1 MMRPAAIYA
10 RVSSDRQKE
19 DHTIASQTQAVMDYA
34 TAHGYL
40 VPQDWIFE
48 DEGVSGAVLV
58 RPALEAVRDLAAQ
71 GQIEAVLVHSP
82 DRLSRKYAYQ
92 VLLIEEFARQGVE
105 TTFVKAPRTETPEDQ
120 LVVQFQGMIA
130 EYERAQI
137 AERSRRGKRHHAR
150 AGSVNVLSGAPYGY
164 RYVRK
169 TEAAGAYY
177 EIIEA
182 EAGVVRLI
190 YEAYT
195 TQGLSINAIA
205 RLLNDREIQ
214 TRKRISQ
221 WERSTVWAILRN
233 PAYKGLACYGKTE
246 ARPRQRITRPLR
258 RRSGFAAR
266 DSANHERP
274 REDWIEIPV
283 PPLVSAE
290 SFDLAQELLVR
301 NKRLSRRRTIEP
313 SLLQGLLVCQSCG
326 YALYRTSTRTSKRR
340 IHYYRCLGS
349 DAYRYPEGA
358 RCDNRPIRQDHL
370 DGVVWQE
377 ILRLLAAP
385 ALIQGE
391 LERRLEAAQK
401 ASPGKRRKE
410 SLEKELKR
418 LQNACDRLLTA
429 YQEDLLSLDELRQR
443 MADLRKRQQTIKA
456 ELAPLEAGLIDKDA
470 TLRLAQDHERLPL
483 TPAHQRRDAGH
494 RQAPEHHPSPGQGSP
509 GRPSQH
515 NHTPRY
521 SGEYR
526 RIGAGHSHLRVP
538 RHVQPTKPRRLPFAF
553 RESSHRSWRTS
564 TCTMC
569 SICGLMSGAGRR
581 RRAT

>member
-19 DHTIASQTQAVMDYA
+19 DHTIVSQTEAVMDYA

-58 RPALEAVRDLAAQ
+58 RPALEALRDLAAQ
-71 GQIEAVLVHSP
+71 GQIEAVLVHAP

-92 VLLIEEFARQGVE
+92 VLLIEEFARHGVE
-105 TTFVKAPRTETPEDQ
+105 TTFVKAPRAETPEDQ

-150 AGSVNVLSGAPYGY
+150 AGSVNVLSGAPFGY
-164 RYVRK
+164 CYVRK

-182 EAGVVRLI
+182 EARVVRLI
-190 YEAYT
+190 YQAYT
-195 TQGLSINAIA
+195 RRGLSINAIA
-205 RLLNDREIQ
+205 RLLNDREIP

-246 ARPRQRITRPLR
+246 ARPRRRITRPLR
-258 RRSGFAAR
+258 RRGGVATR

-290 SFDLAQELLVR
+290 SFDLAQELLIR
-301 NKRLSRRRTIEP
+301 NKRFSPRRTLKP

-358 RCDNRPIRQDHL
+358 RCDNRPVRQDHL
-370 DGVVWQE
+370 DSVVWQE
-377 ILRLLAAP
+377 IIRLLEDP
-385 ALIQGE
+385 NLIQGE
-391 LERRLEAAQK
+391 LECRLQAAQQ
-401 ASPGKRRKE
+401 ASPAKQRKE
-410 SLEKELKR
+410 SLKKELTR
-418 LQNACDRLLTA
+418 LQNARERLLTA
-429 YQEDLLSLDELRQR
+429 YQEDLLSLDELRGR
-443 MADLRKRQQTIKA
+443 MPDLRKRQQTVKA
-456 ELAPLEAGLIDKDA
+456 ELVPLEAGLIDKDA
-470 TLRLAQDHERLPL
+470 TLRLAQTMTDFLSRLRNGAETLDVDIRQRLIRLLVKEVLVGHHTITIRHAIPVNTGGSAPG
-483 TPAHQRRDAGH
+483 TPITTPPDASNPPNSTGYLL
-494 RQAPEHHPSPGQGSP
+494 RSGS
-509 GRPSQH
+509 
-515 NHTPRY
+515 N
-521 SGEYR
+521 
-526 RIGAGHSHLRVP
+526 
-538 RHVQPTKPRRLPFAF
+538 
-553 RESSHRSWRTS
+553 
-564 TCTMC
+564 
-569 SICGLMSGAGRR
+569 
-581 RRAT
+581 